1 MQSLIGQ
8 KSTISLVQ
16 ERPFDS
22 LAARTRQRGATTL
35 RELPSKYEEEF
46 RGALKGVE
54 QASPS
59 LDTKTSS
66 PKSPYSL

>member
-22 LAARTRQRGATTL
+22 LAAQTRQRRDNIA
-35 RELPSKYEEEF
+35 RISKYEKEF
-46 RGALKGVE
+46 RGEPRYCSKLPQE
-54 QASPS
+54 SI
-59 LDTKTSS
+59 
-66 PKSPYSL
+66 